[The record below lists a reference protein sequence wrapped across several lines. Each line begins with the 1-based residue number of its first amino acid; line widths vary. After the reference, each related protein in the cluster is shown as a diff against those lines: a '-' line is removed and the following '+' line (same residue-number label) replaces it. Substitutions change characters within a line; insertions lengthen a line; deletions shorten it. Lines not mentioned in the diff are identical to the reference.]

1 MAQKEP
7 KSWITVNGKH
17 IPIFDDEGSTEKEN
31 DLYFK
36 KDWPEGTG
44 PNSASFKEALSW
56 AKRKV
61 DKEAYSFNET
71 VEAAQ
76 AEYYLNDDEA
86 LVLGDKLKMY
96 AINNNCY
103 LNRHS
108 QWKEDFERRG
118 IEIRK
123 RKTKIEKELED

>member
-1 MAQKEP
+1 MAEP
-7 KSWITVNGKH
+7 KGWITVNGH
-17 IPIFDDEGSTEKEN
+17 HVPIFDEN
-31 DLYFK
+31 EEESKKDDPYFK
-36 KDWPEGTG
+36 KDWESGTG
-44 PNSASFKEALSW
+44 PDSASFKEALSW

-86 LVLGDKLKMY
+86 SVLGDKLKMY

-103 LNRHS
+103 SSKHS

-118 IEIRK
+118 IQIRK
-123 RKTKIEKELED
+123 RKTKIEKELEG